1 MQIGTQEWNYK
12 MADYLHSVAL
22 QVNSFHNNMV
32 DKTNKYS
39 LYLLNYSL
47 TLGHSKVL
55 LYV

>member
-32 DKTNKYS
+32 DKTNEYS